1 MPNRKASVR
10 QSEVTRY
17 LKAMRDA
24 GIAEGRLEITKPDGT
39 RIAITSGKASEIAD
53 GGDNIDTMIEKVP
66 HAIS

>member
-1 MPNRKASVR
+1 MTNPKATVR
-10 QSEVTRY
+10 QAEVTRY

-53 GGDNIDTMIEKVP
+53 GGDEIDSMIQKVP
-66 HAIS
+66 NAIS